1 MLLNVTWDVE
11 SFVFWDYDILDL
23 ICVILINGLK
33 TYYVIWAE
41 MLLWWMGWL
50 FERVEIW
57 WASLMGLKIYGLK
70 CTLAATLAMSS
81 QLSMSAPHHRPCQC
95 HIILFVHVNGHVIGH
110 VTGHVDIVWRGN
122 WIRDVNFRH
131 RKRAWVGFLGP
142 GTFYDGFETSWIK
155 QSMTKI

>member
-1 MLLNVTWDVE
+1 MFKDIQNIITTLPANSFLCCFFICWLQQARKDARDWASPPKRCYTSIKKWLQQAREYVLIWLQLIFQRTSVISYCDVLLNVTWDVE

-57 WASLMGLKIYGLK
+57 RASLMGLKFYGLK

-81 QLSMSAPHHRPCQC
+81 
-95 HIILFVHVNGHVIGH
+95 
-110 VTGHVDIVWRGN
+110 
-122 WIRDVNFRH
+122 
-131 RKRAWVGFLGP
+131 
-142 GTFYDGFETSWIK
+142 
-155 QSMTKI
+155 